1 MILERSNN
9 GNTSTKQRINMDL
22 TPVQSR
28 DNRPKAKSQLTQ
40 YEKKPK
46 PARELPMANVAFF
59 VMTRSHQ
66 LAKEK
71 TQ

>member
-1 MILERSNN
+1 
-9 GNTSTKQRINMDL
+9 MDL